1 MQIRCGGCFK
11 MYDDEFSMCPEC
23 GYYDGKTAKEP
34 YQLYPGIILNNR
46 YIIGNV
52 LGYGGFGVTYIA
64 WDKELESVVCIKEY
78 YPSGIVNRIPGTSK
92 LILFSGSKKKEFE
105 FGLTRF
111 IDEARNTTK
120 FSGHK
125 NIVNVYEYFEENNTA
140 YFVME
145 YMPGN
150 TLAHYIEENGK
161 ISLERSLEIIAE
173 VGKALKDVHESGI
186 IHRDISPDNIMICKD
201 GKVKLFDFG
210 AARFSAEEAEV
221 RTIILKPGFA
231 PPEQYD
237 SISEQGPKTDIYA
250 LGATLYYMLTGVKP
264 DESTNRK
271 IADVLKEPKEIIKDL
286 PQHINDTILKA
297 MAIEPHLRFESV
309 DEFEKSLNQEIKVTS
324 LKKEKR
330 TKKTKRLIGIL
341 SLLIVLSC
349 AATVFSLNVKKKQ
362 EDVTLKPATIEV
374 WIIADKG
381 SGTET
386 AYKQVV
392 DKFTKEYSNIK
403 IDLKSFSE
411 KEYYARLDSAF
422 ESEKLPN
429 LFMSNNLSFKDLNKT
444 ADLGKVIYPENN
456 KIYFLINLL
465 TSSNFSDCNFID
477 NYNDYFP
484 EHKQLPSSFNVPVLY
499 VNTNLIPSFTA
510 DSITSFDEIK
520 EHISDKN
527 KLVINAD
534 LQKEFTDIF
543 EVGISGSVIKG
554 NVAQFAEGKAAFY
567 FSDTSEYFDCRKL
580 LANEAGNYKVVKI
593 NQKSVLCKYQTL
605 WSVNA
610 VDEDKDAAAYRLLT
624 FMLSDNAQSTVFG
637 SSNSEHALP
646 INKDALKRYVSEDY
660 GYSELAFIESQIKNY
675 IFESK

>member
-1 MQIRCGGCFK
+1 MQIRCGGCFN
-11 MYDDEFSMCPEC
+11 MYDDEFGMCPEC
-23 GYYDGKTAKEP
+23 GHYDGKPAKEP

-46 YIIGNV
+46 YIVGNV

-78 YPSGIVNRIPGTSK
+78 YPSGIVNRTPGTSK

-145 YMPGN
+145 YMPGD
-150 TLAHYIEENGK
+150 TLAHYIEENGR
-161 ISLERSLEIIAE
+161 ISLERSLEIIGE

-201 GKVKLFDFG
+201 GRVKLFDFG

-271 IADVLKEPKEIIKDL
+271 ITDVLKEPKEIIKDL
-286 PQHINDTILKA
+286 PQHINDTVLKA

-309 DEFEKSLNQEIKVTS
+309 EEFEKSINKEIKVTS

-341 SLLIVLSC
+341 SLFLVFSV

-362 EDVTLKPATIEV
+362 EDVTLKPAAIEV

-386 AYKQVV
+386 AYKQVLE
-392 DKFTKEYSNIK
+392 KFTKEYSGVK
-403 IDLKSFSE
+403 ITLKSFSE
-411 KEYYARLDSAF
+411 KEYYSKLASAF
-422 ESEKLPN
+422 ETGKLPN
-429 LFMSNNLSFKDLNKT
+429 LFMSNDLSFKNLSKT
-444 ADLGKVIYPENN
+444 ADLGKVIYPEDN

-465 TSSNFSDCNFID
+465 TSSNFNNCNFLD
-477 NYNDYFP
+477 NYNEDFP
-484 EHKQLPSSFNVPVLY
+484 EHKQIPSSFNVPVVY
-499 VNTNLIPSFTA
+499 VNTNLVPSFSA
-510 DSITSFDEIK
+510 DSVSSFDEIK
-520 EHISDKN
+520 EYISDKS
-527 KLVINAD
+527 KLVVNAD
-534 LQKEFTDIF
+534 LQQEFTDVF
-543 EVGISGSVIKG
+543 GVGISDNIIKG
-554 NVAQFAEGKAAFY
+554 NVDQFAEGKAAFY
-567 FSDTSEYFDCRKL
+567 FSDTSEYFECRKL

-593 NQKSVLCKYQTL
+593 DQKNLMCKYQTL
-605 WSVNA
+605 WSVNSSGE
-610 VDEDKDAAAYRLLT
+610 DEDAAAYRLLT

-646 INKDALKRYVSEDY
+646 INKDALKRYVSEDF
-660 GYSELAFIESQIKNY
+660 GYSELAFIESQVKNY
-675 IFESK
+675 VFESK